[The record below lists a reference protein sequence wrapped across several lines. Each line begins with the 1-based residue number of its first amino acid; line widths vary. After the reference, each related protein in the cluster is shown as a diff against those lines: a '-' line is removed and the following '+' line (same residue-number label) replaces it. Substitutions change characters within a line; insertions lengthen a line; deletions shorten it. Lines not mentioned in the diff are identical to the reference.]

1 MTIHPWDKQPRESS
15 EAYAAFCVYRDL
27 GPSRTLAAAY
37 RAYREGTQ
45 KRLRGTFSDDAPDK
59 STGLQ
64 VPGSWKK
71 NRISGNWNA
80 RAEAYDAHLLR
91 SATEARASA
100 AAVGGEK
107 WLHRRDEQRE
117 YEWQLRSRAAKLIDR
132 ELTRLEGSDPSSPPS
147 IGEVLRLVDMAVK
160 VGRLACEM
168 ETDRTASNPAPAAPE
183 QPLAEL
189 SDEQLEALIHGQ
201 ARP

>member
-1 MTIHPWDKQPRESS
+1 MTIHPWDKQPRESN

-45 KRLRGTFSDDAPDK
+45 KRLRGTFSDDASDK

-71 NRISGNWNA
+71 NRVSGNWNA

-100 AAVGGEK
+100 AAVGGEN
-107 WLHRRDEQRE
+107 WLVRRDEQRE
-117 YEWQLRSRAAKLIDR
+117 YEWELRTRVTKLIDR
-132 ELTRLEGSDPSSPPS
+132 ELKKLESNDPAAPVS

-168 ETDRTASNPAPAAPE
+168 ETDRTTGTGTGPAKPV
-183 QPLAEL
+183 AEM
-189 SDEQLEALIHGQ
+189 SDEELEAIIRGQ
-201 ARP
+201 AKG

>member
-1 MTIHPWDKQPRESS
+1 MNIDPWDRLPRESS
-15 EAYAAFCVYRDL
+15 EAYAAFCVFRDL
-27 GPSRTLAAAY
+27 GPTRTLAAAY

-45 KRLRGTFSDDAPDK
+45 RHPRGTFSDDASDK
-59 STGLQ
+59 SAGLQ

-71 NRISGNWNA
+71 TRISNNWNA
-80 RAEAYDAHLLR
+80 RAEAYDTHLLR

-100 AAVGGEK
+100 LAVGGEK
-107 WLHRRDEQRE
+107 WLQRRDEQRE

-132 ELTRLEGSDPSSPPS
+132 ELSRLEEADPSNPPS

-168 ETDRTASNPAPAAPE
+168 ETDRTTSQPTAATPE
-183 QPLAEL
+183 KPLAEM

-201 ARP
+201 ARK